1 VEIMPNLSRNTL
13 RGLAGAAAVATLAA
27 LALPNAQ
34 AAPAANPVYPALPQP
49 AETPDQV
56 VGTPPPGDGVR
67 ALASSPTNIV
77 RYNRLYKTPPITP
90 SKCKEVNVSLRTQ
103 AGVASYSTQLWTCMY
118 AAWAVPLK
126 AAGAAYKIK
135 PKLVVHSGT
144 KINTDCGIANNTT
157 GYYCSGRN
165 GVIYIPAAY
174 IMKTWGQ
181 NPTYARA
188 WLTQMMSHEYG
199 HHVQFLTGIL
209 NASWTRQRAFSTNA
223 ARLEESR
230 RRELQAS
237 CLGAAYVGA
246 NKRYYPMS
254 GGLLTQYNYLITHMG
269 DQPGGVRDHG
279 SPKNHAFW
287 STVGFNAKHTYTV
300 AGNCNTFNATSTYV
314 A

>member
-1 VEIMPNLSRNTL
+1 MVNLSRTAL
-13 RGLAGAAAVATLAA
+13 RGFAGAAAVAGILAA
-27 LALPNAQ
+27 AALPNAQ
-34 AAPAANPVYPALPQP
+34 AAPAAAPPAVP
-49 AETPDQV
+49 AGTPAQV
-56 VGTPPPGDGVR
+56 VGTGNPPAGD
-67 ALASSPTNIV
+67 AITAKSSTTNIV
-77 RYNRLYKTPPITP
+77 RYNRLYKTPAITP
-90 SKCKEVNVSLRTQ
+90 SKCKEVNVSLRTL
-103 AGVASYSTQLWTCMY
+103 AGVQAYDTQLWNCMY

-135 PKLVVHSGT
+135 PKLVVHGGT
-144 KINTDCGIANNTT
+144 KINTDCGVVNNTT
-157 GYYCSGRN
+157 GYYCSGHN

-174 IMKTWGQ
+174 IMQQWNS

-188 WLTQMMSHEYG
+188 WATQMMAHEYG

-209 NASWTRQRAFSTNA
+209 GASWARQNAFTTNA

-237 CLGAAYVGA
+237 CLGAAYIGA

-254 GGLLTQYNYLITHMG
+254 GGLLVQFNYLVTHMG

-287 STVGFNAKHTYTV
+287 STSGFNAKHTYTV
-300 AGNCNTFNATSTYV
+300 AGNCNTFNSSSTYV